1 MSGMPTGLRHELEI
15 RRLIDGW
22 AIWRDSLDW
31 ERLRSVWH
39 DDGRMVTLWW
49 QGPRDEFI
57 RRCREV
63 AERGAKVSHFL
74 GGSVVDVLGRRAVA
88 QTKATIGQRAIV
100 DGVLCD
106 VEATGRFYDF
116 FEYRDGKWG
125 LVLRQPI
132 YEHDRLSS
140 VNPAATVQL
149 DMALLDTFPEGY
161 RHLAYIQARMGYH
174 IDLDM
179 PGPTGSQADSLY
191 ASGARW
197 LAGESL
203 DR

>member
-1 MSGMPTGLRHELEI
+1 MSGMPTLLRHELEI
-15 RRLIDGW
+15 LRLIDGW
-22 AIWRDSLDW
+22 AMWRDSFDW

-39 DDGRMVTLWW
+39 DDGRMVTMWW

-57 RRCREV
+57 RLCREG

-74 GGSVVDVLGRRAVA
+74 GGSVVDVLGHRAVA
-88 QTKATIGQRAIV
+88 QTKARIGQRALV

-106 VEATGRFYDF
+106 VEATARFYDF
-116 FEYRDGKWG
+116 FECRDGEWG

-132 YEHDRLSS
+132 YEHDRLSP
-140 VNPAATVQL
+140 VNPAETVGL
-149 DMALLDTFPEGY
+149 DRALLDTFPEEY
-161 RHLAYIQARMGYH
+161 RHLAYVQARMGFH
-174 IDLDM
+174 IDLNM
-179 PGPTGSQADSLY
+179 PGPTGSRADALY

-197 LAGESL
+197 LRGAPL